1 VIRAG
6 GVAAGLVLAALVAC
20 SGKAT
25 LVGYAKLAAELPVV
39 EGWTREAP
47 SGADIKLPAPAS
59 HVSAGYTR
67 GTSRIDL
74 EITDTGGARA
84 YLEALSTIAGT
95 SFNQQNADGY
105 TKGTTFGGSPAVES
119 WNSADHTCDLTVVV
133 DKRFLIHAAGL
144 NLDRIETLREFVQQ
158 VRKKTSGVFF

>member
-6 GVAAGLVLAALVAC
+6 GVAAGVLLAAVAAC
-20 SGKAT
+20 SGKVT

-67 GTSRIDL
+67 GTARIDL
-74 EITDTGGARA
+74 EITDTGGAKE

-95 SFNQQNADGY
+95 SFIQQNANGY
-105 TKGTTFGGSPAVES
+105 TKGTTFGGAPAVES
-119 WNSADHTCDLTVVV
+119 WNSADHTCDLTVMLA
-133 DKRFLIHAAGL
+133 KRFLVHATGS
-144 NLDRIETLREFVQQ
+144 NVDTIETLRDFVGH
-158 VRKKTSGVFF
+158 VKLERITP